1 MYGLS
6 PNILIDFKWTARYN
20 YLQNLRTTSWHKVKK
35 NSLEDT
41 TIKLKYVHKLKGWSF
56 VYKFN
61 DLENWMMF
69 PWNKAIQTRS
79 HKFDFIEKQIKTHVQ
94 NSEESTFRRRNTC
107 TRYQHN
113 AKIRLFRGGYTA
125 LNSDSRWQTCRIV
138 LESYKLYNWYV
149 INCGFVYFVSIIFY
163 LGLVILSIKK
173 FIGYCT

>member
-1 MYGLS
+1 M
-6 PNILIDFKWTARYN
+6 ILYELLDTFTSKFK
-20 YLQNLRTTSWHKVKK
+20 TTSWHKVKK
-35 NSLEDT
+35 NSLVET
-41 TIKLKYVHKLKGWSF
+41 TIKLKYVHKLKGWVF
-56 VYKFN
+56 FFYKLN

-79 HKFDFIEKQIKTHVQ
+79 HKFDFIEKQIKAHVQ

-138 LESYKLYNWYV
+138 LEGERYV
-149 INCGFVYFVSIIFY
+149 INCGLFISFQWCFTWDQWFYPKKIIR
-163 LGLVILSIKK
+163 
-173 FIGYCT
+173 YCTSHFNKLII